1 MFKRRG
7 ATAEAEAEAAAANPS
22 GKGRP
27 TPSRKTAEAARAAR
41 VKPPKNSRE
50 ARQLDR
56 RRTAEQRAVAR
67 KAMAAGD
74 PRYLPARDQ
83 GPAKAW
89 IRNFVDARWSPGEL
103 VLPAAGV
110 AILISLVSPIA
121 YLLLYVL
128 ILGVIFDSIVLGR
141 KISYGMKQNFP
152 DEPLKGKRMYGILR
166 ASQYR
171 RMRMPKPVV
180 PRQTSLFPRR
190 KPKD

>member
-1 MFKRRG
+1 VFKRRG
-7 ATAEAEAEAAAANPS
+7 ATAEDEAEVAVSPS

-41 VKPPKNSRE
+41 VKPPKNTRE

-56 RRTAEQRAVAR
+56 RRTAEQRAIAR

-74 PRYLPARDQ
+74 PRYLPVRDQ

-89 IRNFVDARWSPGEL
+89 IRNLVDARWSPGEL

-128 ILGVIFDSIVLGR
+128 ILGVIFDSIVLAR

-180 PRQTSLFPRR
+180 PRQTSLFRR
-190 KPKD
+190 SKPKG

>member
-1 MFKRRG
+1 VFKRRG
-7 ATAEAEAEAAAANPS
+7 ATAEAEAEAANPA

-41 VKPPKNSRE
+41 VKPPKNTRE
-50 ARQLDR
+50 ARRLDR
-56 RRTAEQRAVAR
+56 HRTAEQRATAR

-89 IRNFVDARWSPGEL
+89 IRHLVDARWSPGEL
-103 VLPAAGV
+103 VLPAAGI

-121 YLLLYVL
+121 YLLLYML
-128 ILGVIFDSIVLGR
+128 ILAVIFDSIVLSR
-141 KISYGMKQNFP
+141 KISYGIKANFP
-152 DEPLKGKRMYGILR
+152 DEPLKGMRMYGILR

-171 RMRMPKPVV
+171 RMRMPKPIG
-180 PRQTSLFPRR
+180 PRQSSLFRRR
-190 KPKD
+190 KPRD

>member
-1 MFKRRG
+1 VFKRRG
-7 ATAEAEAEAAAANPS
+7 ATAEDEAEVAVSSS

-41 VKPPKNSRE
+41 VKPPKNTRE

-56 RRTAEQRAVAR
+56 RRTAEQRAIAR

-74 PRYLPARDQ
+74 PRYLPVRDQ

-89 IRNFVDARWSPGEL
+89 IRNLVDARWSPGEL

-128 ILGVIFDSIVLGR
+128 ILGVIFDSIVLAR

-180 PRQTSLFPRR
+180 PRQTSLFRR
-190 KPKD
+190 SKRKG

>member
-1 MFKRRG
+1 VFKRRG
-7 ATAEAEAEAAAANPS
+7 ATAEDEAEVAVSPS

-41 VKPPKNSRE
+41 VKPPKNTRE

-56 RRTAEQRAVAR
+56 RRTAEQRAIAR

-74 PRYLPARDQ
+74 PRYLPVRDQ

-89 IRNFVDARWSPGEL
+89 IRNLVDARWSPGEL

-128 ILGVIFDSIVLGR
+128 ILGVIFDSIVLAR

-180 PRQTSLFPRR
+180 PRQTSLFRR
-190 KPKD
+190 SKRKG